1 MSIPDAAV
9 DLIKRY
15 EGCRLEAYR
24 CPRGVWTIGYGHVGG
39 IREGQTITQAEAD
52 AMLARDLDYFADG
65 VRRLVRVPITQ
76 GQLGALVSLA
86 YNIGL
91 GALARSTLLR
101 KLNASDYDGAR
112 AEFGQWVNAG
122 GQRIL
127 GLVKRRHAEQE
138 LWGL

>member
-9 DLIKRY
+9 ELIKRY

-24 CPRGVWTIGYGHVGG
+24 CPRGVWTIGYGHSGG

-52 AMLARDLDYFADG
+52 ALLQRDLEYFADG

-76 GQLGALVSLA
+76 NQLGALVSLA

-101 KLNASDYDGAR
+101 KLNAGDYDGAR

-122 GQRIL
+122 GQRLL